1 MPSFE
6 LDERVAQLRAART
19 PFVFARVVMAQKPTS
34 SKPGDQAVILA
45 DGSIEGFVGGDCA
58 QATVRAQGLAAL
70 ISGRSF
76 VLRIAPEPEADQAG
90 KTVVVNPCLSGGTLE
105 IFMEPV
111 LPPPLIRVAGVSP
124 IASALVRIGASV
136 GYDMAEWSEDNF
148 ASVDAVVIAA
158 HGVDEHDALLAA
170 VQSEIPYVGLIASP
184 KRGKAVLEALD
195 ATPAQKARVK
205 TPAGLN
211 IGARTPEE
219 VALSV
224 FAQIIELRT
233 SEVTVTDLIEE
244 NTPELTAIDPICNMT
259 VAAVQTSIHA
269 DIDGTRWYFCCQGCK
284 KRFVADPQK
293 FVSL

>member
-6 LDERVAQLRAART
+6 LGERVAQLRAART
-19 PFVFARVVMAQKPTS
+19 PFVLAQVVIAEKPTS

-70 ISGRSF
+70 SNGRSF

-90 KTVVVNPCLSGGTLE
+90 KTVVVNSCLSGGTLE
-105 IFMEPV
+105 IFMEPI

-124 IASALVRIGASV
+124 IASALVRIGATM
-136 GYDMAEWSEDNF
+136 GYDMQQWSEDNF

-158 HGVDEHDALLAA
+158 HGVDEYDALLAA
-170 VQSEIPYVGLIASP
+170 VQSNIPYVGLIASP
-184 KRGKAVLEALD
+184 KRGKAVLDALD

-211 IGARTPEE
+211 IGAKTPEE
-219 VALSV
+219 VALSI
-224 FAQIIELRT
+224 FAQIVELRT
-233 SEVTVTDLIEE
+233 SEVMVTDLIVE
-244 NTPELTAIDPICNMT
+244 NTPELTAIDPICNMS
-259 VAAVQTSIHA
+259 VAAVQASIHA

-284 KRFVADPQK
+284 KKFVADLK
-293 FVSL
+293 IIVSV

>member
-76 VLRIAPEPEADQAG
+76 VLRIAPKPEPEQIG

-105 IFMEPV
+105 IFMELV

-124 IASALVRIGASV
+124 IASALVRIGASM
-136 GYDMAEWSEDNF
+136 GYDMQQWSDDNF

-158 HGVDEHDALLAA
+158 HGIDEHDALLAA
-170 VQSEIPYVGLIASP
+170 VQSDIPYVGLIASP

-224 FAQIIELRT
+224 FAQIVELRT
-233 SEVTVTDLIEE
+233 SEVMVTDLIVE

-259 VAAVQTSIHA
+259 VAAVQASIHA

-284 KRFVADPQK
+284 KKFVADPQK
-293 FVSL
+293 FVSA